1 MKMNRTKIK
10 TFAKVFG
17 VLLVISTLTVFLG
30 QGCGSSYE
38 AASTGSNLG
47 NNQCVSQSGEIID
60 KNFEVLPNTQTVS
73 ISYGQQLLDSF
84 VSCTGVVTPSQRTVD
99 EWTRRNQS
107 LSEYGSLTDISGA
120 MMMAVAAVAAET
132 CQDLI
137 NKETPLSSATR
148 GIFRDVNLSGTG
160 LSTAEIT
167 SAAQMLALSCWQ
179 RPATAAE
186 QTDLVNTIGAL
197 SASSTN
203 GALGLCTAM
212 LSSFAAISQ

>member
-1 MKMNRTKIK
+1 MKMTATKIK
-10 TFAKVFG
+10 TFANVFG
-17 VLLVISTLTVFLG
+17 VLLIISTLTVFLG
-30 QGCGSSYE
+30 QGCGNSYD
-38 AASTGSNLG
+38 AASRGSVLDSS
-47 NNQCVSQSGEIID
+47 QCVADGGDIID
-60 KNFEVLPNTQTVS
+60 KNFDVLPGTQTVS

-132 CQDLI
+132 CRDLI
-137 NKETPLSSATR
+137 NKEAPLAAANR
-148 GIFRDVNLSGTG
+148 GIFRDVNLTGAG
-160 LSTAEIT
+160 LSSAEIT

-179 RPATAAE
+179 RPATTAE
-186 QTDLVNTIGAL
+186 QTDLISTIGAL
-197 SASSTN
+197 GASSNN

>member
-1 MKMNRTKIK
+1 MKMNAKKIK
-10 TFAKVFG
+10 MFANVFG
-17 VLLVISTLTVFLG
+17 VLLIISTLTVFLG

-38 AASTGSNLG
+38 AASSGSLTDS
-47 NNQCVSQSGEIID
+47 NQCISQGGTIID
-60 KNFEVLPNTQTVS
+60 KNFDVLPDSQTVS

-84 VSCTGVVTPSQRTVD
+84 VSCTGIVTPSQRTVD

-132 CQDLI
+132 CRDLI
-137 NKETPLSSATR
+137 DKETPIANVNR
-148 GIFRDVNLSGTG
+148 GIFRDVNLGGAG
-160 LSTAEIT
+160 LSSAEIT

-179 RPATAAE
+179 RPVTAAE
-186 QTDLVNTIGAL
+186 QTELLNTIGAL
-197 SASSTN
+197 NASSNN

-212 LSSFAAISQ
+212 LSSLAAISQ